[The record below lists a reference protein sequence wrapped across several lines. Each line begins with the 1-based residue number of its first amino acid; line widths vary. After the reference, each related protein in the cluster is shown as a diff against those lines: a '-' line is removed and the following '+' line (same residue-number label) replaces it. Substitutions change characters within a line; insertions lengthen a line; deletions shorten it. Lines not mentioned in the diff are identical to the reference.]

1 MRPNTIRRG
10 TDERHRGDSAP
21 EPDLRQ
27 LSRLAKQLRHTARLA
42 GMALSGNDPAMGVDY
57 LFDALEILQAE
68 LRPLRRGRP
77 RLAT

>member
-1 MRPNTIRRG
+1 
-10 TDERHRGDSAP
+10 
-21 EPDLRQ
+21 
-27 LSRLAKQLRHTARLA
+27 
-42 GMALSGNDPAMGVDY
+42 MALSGNDPAMGVDY